1 MAPSTTGGQNAVDQ
15 KTGTLDVNALYPPA
29 APIDKR
35 KELILKHHM
44 LTDNFLTGLFVVIL
58 IIGVFVAKYD
68 SNIAVKSVGS
78 GMAGSAIT
86 ALANRLKDGGG
97 KLSPD

>member
-1 MAPSTTGGQNAVDQ
+1 MATSTTGSQDAVDQ
-15 KTGTLDVNALYPPA
+15 KTGTVDLNGLYPP

-35 KELILKHHM
+35 KELILKHHI
-44 LTDNFLTGLFVVIL
+44 LTDRFLTGTFVVLL
-58 IIGVFVAKYD
+58 IIGVLVAKHD
-68 SNIAVKSVGS
+68 SNITVKSVGS
-78 GMAGSAIT
+78 GMAGAAIT